1 MGSLATDKIDK
12 NKETAMKTKHRILS
26 KISLSSGLVVAL
38 AFAVWL
44 LGPARAAEHKHEAHD
59 MMNR

>member
-1 MGSLATDKIDK
+1 
-12 NKETAMKTKHRILS
+12 MKTKHRILS